1 VHPLRDTRFRAL
13 VVGQAVN
20 GIGSWCA
27 LVAIWG
33 YAAERFDA
41 SPAQVAILGLTW
53 TVPGAILGPLA
64 GVPTDRYGPRRVLIA
79 ADLAAAALA
88 IAMAMSGTYWSL
100 VVWSAL
106 QGFAKSFAQPAFGA
120 LAPRLVEDDQLA
132 RANALLSTAMQVSI
146 ALGPL
151 LGATAI
157 EASGARGAFLI
168 DALTYLVG
176 VAVVL
181 PLNLRPIER
190 TTSGSPWTEAREGWR
205 VVRSRPQVMQL
216 FAIATGV
223 YVLWGSGVT
232 LEPLYV
238 REILDRSPATFAL
251 LQTAFG
257 TAMVLMGLVVARF
270 GERTTNRRVLAIG
283 ALGSGVFSALYLST
297 SWVVVA
303 FVGITCWGAVTPWF
317 TTPMRTML
325 QRATPAETHGRVF
338 ALDETLRNWAMA
350 VATGTAGL
358 AFEAF
363 GNRGAALLYGS
374 LPVVGVCL
382 LLGRASRRV
391 VEPSPGAQHT
401 PREDAGAVA
410 VVPSDLQT
418 PVPDQLGA
426 VHP

>member
-1 VHPLRDTRFRAL
+1 MHPLRDSRFRAL

-53 TVPGAILGPLA
+53 TVPGALLGPLA

-88 IAMAMSGTYWSL
+88 LAMAMSGTYWSL
-100 VVWSAL
+100 VAWSAL

-120 LAPRLVEDDQLA
+120 LAPRLVPDDQLA

-146 ALGPL
+146 AIGPL

-157 EASGARGAFLI
+157 EASGARGAFMI
-168 DALTYLVG
+168 DAATYLVG
-176 VAVVL
+176 VAVVF
-181 PLNLRPIER
+181 PLRLRPIER
-190 TTSGSPWTEAREGWR
+190 TASGTPLKEAIEGWR
-205 VVRSRPQVMQL
+205 VVRARPKVMQL

-238 REILDRSPATFAL
+238 RDVLDRTPATFAL

-257 TAMVLMGLVVARF
+257 TAMVLLGLAVARM
-270 GERTTNRRVLAIG
+270 GERSTNHRVLAFG
-283 ALGSGVFSALYLST
+283 ALGSGVFSVLYLST
-297 SWVVVA
+297 SWVGVA
-303 FVGITCWGAVTPWF
+303 FVGIALWGAATPFF
-317 TTPMRTML
+317 TTPMRTVL
-325 QRATPAETHGRVF
+325 QRSTPPETHGRVF

-350 VATGTAGL
+350 IATGTAGF
-358 AFEAF
+358 AFDAF
-363 GNRGAALLYGS
+363 GNRGAALIYGS
-374 LPVVGVCL
+374 LPIVGGL
-382 LLGRASRRV
+382 LLFGRVGRRV
-391 VEPSPGAQHT
+391 VESSPRPQHA
-401 PREDAGAVA
+401 PREDSGAVS
-410 VVPSDLQT
+410 VVPGDLQT
-418 PVPDQLGA
+418 PVSDELGV